1 MEFGI
6 QTSLVADSP
15 LFINQVFDRLL
26 ASIALGELKPG
37 QRIRQAELARQLNVS
52 RQPISHALQLLK
64 HEGLLQDSGRQGLEV
79 TPIDPEYMRQMY
91 QARKALEVTAVGL
104 AAQRVADRIATPEE
118 VAALKQAVS
127 HGQKTYEE
135 GDSLPMLVRAD
146 LEFHRAIYRLSG
158 NCVIEQMMNARW
170 AHLMRSMLIVL
181 DEPKTPGR
189 AWEEHQEM
197 TEYVLSGNVL
207 EGSDLAARHMQRA
220 SSDMYRRLTEF
231 VVSVD

>member
-6 QTSLVADSP
+6 QSPLVADSP

-26 ASIALGELKPG
+26 TSIALGELKPG
-37 QRIRQAELARQLNVS
+37 QRIRQAELASELNVS

-64 HEGLLQDSGRQGLEV
+64 HEGLVRDSGRQGLEV
-79 TPIDPEYMRQMY
+79 TPIDPEYMKQMY

-118 VAALKQAVS
+118 VSTLRNALV
-127 HGQKTYEE
+127 HGQQTYAR
-135 GDSLPMLVRAD
+135 GDPLPMLVRAD
-146 LEFHRAIYRLSG
+146 LEFHRAIYRLCG
-158 NCVIEQMMNARW
+158 NCVIEQMMNTRW

-181 DEPKTPGR
+181 DEPRTPGR
-189 AWEEHQEM
+189 AWEEHEEM

-207 EGSDLAARHMQRA
+207 EGTDLAARHMQRA
-220 SSDMYRRLTEF
+220 SNDMYRRLTEF
-231 VVSVD
+231 AVGAD